1 MLLVLK
7 LVLIIAGLIVFLRL
21 KLSLIISI
29 LFSTALT
36 IVLLRVN
43 LKQALL
49 ASAGILIEAKT
60 LQLLIIIVMVLYM
73 GSVLKMKKMFDKL
86 INSLNSFIRDKRIVA
101 MVGPSILGFLPSP
114 GGALLS
120 APIVEESTKSMK
132 LKPEF
137 STFLNYWFRH
147 FWEFIWPVYAGL
159 LLFQAMSNIPMKTI
173 ILYQAPFTL
182 LNILTGLMVCFIYF
196 KKNRVPRLKPDIS
209 NNVVATLNDFFLGVW
224 PLLLVVL
231 LFFVLSL
238 PLYLSLCLVSLVL
251 TLVARV
257 KPREIFSILIS
268 PFILKTLL
276 LIACVL
282 IFQRIM
288 TISDAFE
295 ILKTWDISVGM
306 IVLFSFFISFTMGFL
321 TGVNLAYIA
330 IAYPILFPL
339 IEHLPNFV
347 YLSLYIYVIG
357 FAGILLSPLH
367 LCLVLTNEYFN
378 SSLYRVYKY
387 MAFPV
392 GMMAVVATALVL
404 LL

>member
-1 MLLVLK
+1 MILVIK
-7 LVLIIAGLIVFLRL
+7 LLIIITGLIVFLRL
-21 KLSLIISI
+21 KLSLIVSI
-29 LFSTALT
+29 LLSTVLT
-36 IVLLRVN
+36 IVLLQVN
-43 LKQALL
+43 LKKALL

-60 LQLLIIIVMVLYM
+60 LQLLIIVVMVLYM

-86 INSLNSFIRDKRIVA
+86 INSLNSIIRDKRIVA

-120 APIVEESTKSMK
+120 APIVEESTKTMN

-137 STFLNYWFRH
+137 NTFLNFWFRH

-159 LLFQAMSNIPMKTI
+159 LLFQAMSNIPLKTI
-173 ILYQAPFTL
+173 ILYQSPFTI
-182 LNILTGLMVCFIYF
+182 LNILTGLLVCYIYF
-196 KKNRVPRLKPDIS
+196 KKNRIPRLKPENR
-209 NNVVATLNDFFLGVW
+209 NNMTGTVRDFFQGVW
-224 PLLLVVL
+224 PIIMVIL
-231 LFFVLSL
+231 LFFILSL

-251 TLVARV
+251 TLVIRI
-257 KPREIFSILIS
+257 KPREILSILIS
-268 PFILKTLL
+268 PFIVKTLL

-282 IFQRIM
+282 IFQKIM
-288 TISDAFE
+288 IISDAFE
-295 ILKTWDISVGM
+295 ILKTWDISIGM
-306 IVLFSFFISFTMGFL
+306 IVLFAFFISFTMGFL

-339 IEHLPNFV
+339 IQHLPNFV
-347 YLSLYIYVIG
+347 YLSVYIYVIG

-378 SSLYRVYKY
+378 STLYRVYKY

-392 GMMAVVATALVL
+392 GLMVAVATALVL